1 MNLIK
6 KTGTSMSI
14 EAKYLEGKARG
25 FKHPA
30 EVTEQMEIYKTQCA
44 EVKKLKKFCSS
55 LYKEEKELYQLEEK
69 AAKVFA
75 DEATTDNQNPKSGR
89 VYSMF
94 ADAKTQIAAS
104 RASYTSNLQNII
116 ADWKVLSKNELG
128 KLDKLLETANKSLVT
143 RQYHEADKNYIPAK
157 QWDEKYSVQIIE
169 FVNAVHLL
177 RQQKEELHPQ
187 FILRSLQSE
196 ATLYRTIISQYEM
209 CEAAIRTLGQVEP
222 IRFPGFF
229 MENRTYT
236 GATQADMQHHNPYAG
251 VNTAQPQGYGQPVVT
266 QQTVVVTHTPLPI
279 PVPVM
284 SAGPRARALYAF
296 QASSEAELSFQVG
309 DILTI
314 VSQDGGWWTAEL
326 NGRRGFVPSNYVEL
340 C

>member
-6 KTGTSMSI
+6 KTGQGMSI

-30 EVTEQMEIYKTQCA
+30 EVTEQLEIYKTQCA
-44 EVKKLKKFCSS
+44 EVKKLKKFCST
-55 LYKEEKELYQLEEK
+55 LYKEEKGLYELEEK

-89 VYSMF
+89 VYSMY

-116 ADWKVLSKNELG
+116 ADWKVLSKSELG
-128 KLDKLLETANKSLVT
+128 KLDKLLDTANKSLVT

-157 QWDEKYSVQIIE
+157 QWDEKYSAQIIE
-169 FVNAVHLL
+169 FVNSVHQF

-209 CEAAIRTLGQVEP
+209 CEAAIRTLGQVDP

-236 GATQADMQHHNPYAG
+236 GASQVEMQHHNPYAG
-251 VNTAQPQGYGQPVVT
+251 VTTAPTGYGQPVVVQT
-266 QQTVVVTHTPLPI
+266 QTVVTHHQPLPI
-279 PVPVM
+279 PVPVAM
-284 SAGPRARALYAF
+284 GPRARALYAF

-309 DILTI
+309 DVLSI

>member
-1 MNLIK
+1 
-6 KTGTSMSI
+6 MSI

-30 EVTEQMEIYKTQCA
+30 EVTEQLEIYKAQSA
-44 EVKKLKKFCSS
+44 EVKKLKKFCAS
-55 LYKEEKELYQLEEK
+55 LYKEEKGLYELEEK
-69 AAKVFA
+69 AAKIFA
-75 DEATTDNQNPKSGR
+75 DEAVTDNQNPKSAR
-89 VYSMF
+89 VYSMY
-94 ADAKTQIAAS
+94 ADARTQISAS
-104 RASYTSNLQNII
+104 RAGYANNLQNIV
-116 ADWKVLSKNELG
+116 ADWKVLSKTELG
-128 KLDKLLETANKSLVT
+128 KLEKMLDTANKSLVT
-143 RQYHEADKNYIPAK
+143 RQYHEGDKNYIPAK
-157 QWDEKYSVQIIE
+157 QWDEKYSTQIID
-169 FVNAVHLL
+169 FVNNVHAF

-236 GATQADMQHHNPYAG
+236 GATAGEVQHHNPYAG
-251 VNTAQPQGYGQPVVT
+251 LSTSSPQGYGASPTVVT
-266 QQTVVVTHTPLPI
+266 QQTTVVTHSHVPLPT
-279 PVPVM
+279 PV
-284 SAGPRARALYAF
+284 ATGPRARALFAF
-296 QASSEAELSFQVG
+296 SASSDAELSFQPG
-309 DILTI
+309 DVLSII
-314 VSQDGGWWTAEL
+314 SQDGGWWTAEL